1 MKRTSISRRG
11 AGDKIAAKVNIK
23 ETSVVD
29 PELLIRIQQKIEE
42 QMNKNLISHSR
53 PVNSGP
59 CTEGLKYEIDN
70 GR

>member
-1 MKRTSISRRG
+1 M
-11 AGDKIAAKVNIK
+11 NIK